1 MDGQLTGQPM
11 NDSQVASLVILAAVG
26 AVAGVA
32 LALASAGGLARW
44 SFNRRRMA
52 AWDIDWQATGPRWT
66 THA

>member
-1 MDGQLTGQPM
+1 M
-11 NDSQVASLVILAAVG
+11 NDSQAASLVILAEAG
-26 AVAGVA
+26 GVAGAA

-66 THA
+66 TRA